1 MGQEYSV
8 MSGETQRAGMTLLS
22 STQNRHSYRAVCQ
35 TGEFRRT
42 FLVWCIFAFSL
53 LLTQLLLSALSS
65 EMRSNCARKCAGA
78 KGRKCANNFQVDIEV
93 SSIDHL
99 ITRKGI
105 VNFYIKWIQIGV

>member
-35 TGEFRRT
+35 TGEFKRT
-42 FLVWCIFAFSL
+42 FLVLCYFAFSL
-53 LLTQLLLSALSS
+53 LLLQLLMSALSS
-65 EMRSNCARKCAGA
+65 LMLSNCAKEVCRSGIK
-78 KGRKCANNFQVDIEV
+78 NNFQVNIEV

-99 ITRKGI
+99 ITRKELLI
-105 VNFYIKWIQIGV
+105 FT

>member
-1 MGQEYSV
+1 MGQGFSV
-8 MSGETQRAGMTLLS
+8 TSGEMQGAGMTLLS

-65 EMRSNCARKCAGA
+65 EMRSNCAWKCAGSES
-78 KGRKCANNFQVDIEV
+78 KRIFR
-93 SSIDHL
+93 SILTYLLYL
-99 ITRKGI
+99 IT
-105 VNFYIKWIQIGV
+105 